1 MNPAGAGIEG
11 EQAMNRWWRQGAV
24 VVALMLVAA
33 SVSGLEIAQR
43 ERINPGLGAAPPDV
57 VCATPA
63 AAWRSFLKLGA
74 AGRFAVA
81 GHCLDLTEVPEA
93 EQRQVGKEV
102 ARQLYTVLERLGAK
116 AGQVEENS
124 AEGPKVGGEPTNVV
138 VALRFSRNG
147 VEGEVWLRRTQDTT
161 TGEALWLFTRRTVSA
176 APIWYRRLIEGKS
189 EEEAPLNSGL
199 GPAPAGLKRGSPRNT
214 VVGYLTACRA
224 GHWDVASRY
233 LDLDEIPE
241 ANQKR
246 RGEQLSRRL
255 KIVLDRTFWVNPAE
269 ISNDP
274 AGAPEAGLDPLH
286 ERLASI
292 PLGKAEV
299 DLLLL
304 RRHLPS
310 GDYVWVFSPETVGAI
325 DALYKEHGYG
335 WLGDRLPAFFFTVE
349 AGEVQLWQWL
359 AILLALVIGWSLA
372 GLVAPRLVSILERA
386 ARKTKGEW
394 DDALIAAVGGPARV
408 GLLAVFLIVVIP
420 WLGLSEPGLRTTAIL
435 WKTLALVGIAWT
447 LVRWIEASA
456 AFLQSAS
463 ATAENSV
470 ARSFIPIFARVA
482 KILVWLLA
490 VVVVL
495 DSTGLDVMSMLAAL
509 GIGGLAIAF
518 AAQKTIEN
526 VFGSLAIAADQPFK
540 VGDWVTIGGIS
551 GTVEDVGLRSTRV
564 RTLARTLVNIPNGS
578 LIADRIE
585 NFGERDR
592 FLYNPVI
599 GLLYSSSRQQ
609 LEYVIDEIKKLL
621 TGHQK
626 TWKETI
632 RVRLSGF
639 GASSIDI
646 AVVCWLEVQ
655 DIHEYWAVTEEL
667 NFGIF
672 EIVEASGSS
681 FAFPSQ
687 TLYLTRESGVNDEL
701 ARRAAG
707 EVESRRERGDLWIP
721 EPPEKSS

>member
-1 MNPAGAGIEG
+1 MNG
-11 EQAMNRWWRQGAV
+11 WWRQGAV
-24 VVALMLVAA
+24 AAALMLVTA
-33 SVSGLEIAQR
+33 SVFGLEIAQR
-43 ERINPGLGAAPPDV
+43 ERINPGLGAAPADV

-63 AAWRSFLKLGA
+63 AAWRSFLTLGSS
-74 AGRFAVA
+74 GRFAAA
-81 GHCLDLTEVPEA
+81 GHCLDLSEVPEA
-93 EQRQVGKEV
+93 EQRQVGEEV

-116 AGQVEENS
+116 PGAVKEGD

-138 VALRFSRNG
+138 VALRFSKNG

-161 TGEALWLFTRRTVSA
+161 TGETAWLFTRRTVSS
-176 APIWYRRLIEGKS
+176 APVWYRRLIEGKS
-189 EEEAPLNSGL
+189 EEESPLNSGL
-199 GPAPAGLKRGSPRNT
+199 GAAPAGLKRNSPRDA

-224 GHWDVASRY
+224 GHWDVASHY

-241 ANQKR
+241 ADQKH
-246 RGEQLSRRL
+246 RGERLSRRL

-274 AGAPEAGLDPLH
+274 AGAPEAGLDPFH

-292 PLGKAEV
+292 PLGKSEV

-310 GDYVWVFSPETVGAI
+310 DKYVWVFSPETVGAI

-359 AILLALVIGWSLA
+359 AILLALMIGWGLA

-394 DDALIAAVGGPARV
+394 DDALIAAVAGPARV

-435 WKTLALVGIAWT
+435 WKTLALIGIAWT

-463 ATAENSV
+463 VTAENSV

-482 KILVWLLA
+482 KVLVWLLA

-495 DSTGLDVMSMLAAL
+495 DSAGLDVMSMVAAL

-540 VGDWVTIGGIS
+540 VGDWVSIGGIS

-564 RTLARTLVNIPNGS
+564 RTLGRTVVNIPNGS

-599 GLLYSSSRQQ
+599 GLLYSSSKAQ

-621 TGHQK
+621 SGHPK
-626 TWKETI
+626 VWKEVF
-632 RVRLSGF
+632 RVRLSAF
-639 GASSIDI
+639 SSSSIDVAI
-646 AVVCWLEVQ
+646 ISWVEAQ
-655 DIHEYWAVTEEL
+655 DIHEYTAVAEEL
-667 NFGIF
+667 NFGIM
-672 EIVEASGSS
+672 EIVEASGSG

-687 TLYLTRESGVNDEL
+687 TLYLTRDSGVDEER
-701 ARRAAG
+701 AQQAAG
-707 EVESRRERGDLWIP
+707 EVESRREQGELWIP
-721 EPPEKSS
+721 EPPE